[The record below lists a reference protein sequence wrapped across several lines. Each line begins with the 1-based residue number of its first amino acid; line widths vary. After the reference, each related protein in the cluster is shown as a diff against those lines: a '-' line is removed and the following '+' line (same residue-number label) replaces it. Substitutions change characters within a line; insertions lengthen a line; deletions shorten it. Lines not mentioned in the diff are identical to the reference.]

1 MREIA
6 DGEALLL
13 RLFIAAFLPEETK
26 DVLFRYVQSLRSF
39 LRGVRWEPREKLHVT
54 LRFLGDV
61 DESCLED
68 ISADVGSAVRG
79 SGSVKS
85 GFDDFC
91 LFPGSGNPRVL
102 ALGLVKNEQFQSLF
116 DKVQSAVLQNGFEM
130 EKRRFIPHVTLGR
143 IRGDFEGIR
152 KIPRLDETGF
162 SITRIGVVRSELGSR
177 GSRYTSLRTWN
188 LHGSI

>member
-1 MREIA
+1 MREVA

-68 ISADVGSAVRG
+68 ISADVGSAVCG
-79 SGSVKS
+79 SGSVES
-85 GFDDFC
+85 GFDDFY
-91 LFPGSGNPRVL
+91 LFPGSRNPRVL

-130 EKRRFIPHVTLGR
+130 EKRKFIPHVTLGR
-143 IRGDFEGIR
+143 IRGGFEGIR
-152 KIPRLDETGF
+152 RIPRPDKTEF
-162 SITRIGVVRSELGSR
+162 SITRVGLVQSELGPR
-177 GSRYTSLRTWN
+177 GSRYTSLRIWN
-188 LHGSI
+188 LQSDI

>member
-1 MREIA
+1 M
-6 DGEALLL
+6 

-26 DVLFRYVQSLRSF
+26 DALFRYVQSLRSF

-61 DESCLED
+61 DESCLENL
-68 ISADVGSAVRG
+68 SADIGSAVCG
-79 SGSVKS
+79 SGSVES

-91 LFPGSGNPRVL
+91 LFPGSRNPRVL

-116 DKVQSAVLQNGFEM
+116 EKVQSAVLRNGFEM
-130 EKRRFIPHVTLGR
+130 EKRKFIPHVTLGR
-143 IRGDFEGIR
+143 TRGDFGGVR
-152 KIPRLDETGF
+152 MIPQPDRTEF
-162 SITRIGVVRSELGSR
+162 SITRVGLVQSEIGSR

-188 LHGSI
+188 LQSGI

>member
-1 MREIA
+1 MREVA
-6 DGEALLL
+6 NGEALLL

-68 ISADVGSAVRG
+68 LSADVGSAVCG
-79 SGSVKS
+79 SGSVEP

-91 LFPGSGNPRVL
+91 LFPGSRNPRVL

-130 EKRRFIPHVTLGR
+130 EKRKFIPHVTLGR

-152 KIPRLDETGF
+152 GIPQPNKTEF
-162 SITRIGVVRSELGSR
+162 SITRVGLVQSELGPR
-177 GSRYTSLRTWN
+177 GSRYTSIRTWN
-188 LHGSI
+188 LQSGI